1 MRPATRLRQA
11 MSRAI
16 REGQTPGVVV
26 LVGKGDDVLFH
37 EAVGERMAVP
47 DHRPM
52 ELDTVFDLA
61 SLTKPV
67 ATATVVMQLI
77 ERGVLGLR
85 DPVRQWLPE
94 YTGSG
99 RDHTTLWHLLT
110 HCSGLPAYKQYAD
123 ALGPRVP
130 RARRRP
136 EVVADICRLPLQH
149 APGKGFIYSCL
160 GYILLASV
168 VERATGQPLDRCF
181 RDQVAR
187 PLGLY
192 DTMFCPSPARVARCA
207 ATEQLPSGVLLG
219 VVHDENA
226 RYLNGVG
233 GNAGLFSTA
242 PDLSRFM
249 RMLLGGG
256 MLGGVRILERRTV
269 KAMLSPQL
277 RLPGCVRGLGWDVD
291 SDYSPSLRGDR
302 FPKGASIGHSGY
314 TGTSI
319 WADPAQR
326 LYVIILTNRVHY
338 GRDKDVQKLR
348 RQVADAA
355 WELALD

>member
-1 MRPATRLRQA
+1 MSPERKLQRA

-16 REGQTPGVVV
+16 SEGQTPGAVV
-26 LVGKGDDVLFH
+26 LVGQGEEVLFH
-37 EAVGERMAVP
+37 EALGERMVAP
-47 DHRPM
+47 EHRPM
-52 ELDTVFDLA
+52 ELDTIFDLA

-77 ERGVLGLR
+77 ERGALGLR

-94 YTGSG
+94 YAGPD
-99 RDHTTLWHLLT
+99 RDRTTLWHLLT
-110 HCSGLPAYKQYAD
+110 HCSGLPAHKQYAD

-130 RARRRP
+130 KSRRRP
-136 EVVADICRLPLQH
+136 QVVADICQLPLQH

-187 PLGLY
+187 PLGLR
-192 DTMFCPSPARVARCA
+192 DTVFRPSPARVARCA
-207 ATEQLPSGVLLG
+207 AAECLPSGVLVG

-226 RYLNGVG
+226 RYLSGVG

-242 PDLSRFM
+242 TDLSRFM
-249 RMLLGGG
+249 QMLLGGG
-256 MLGGVRILERRTV
+256 ALGDVRLLERRTV
-269 KAMLSPQL
+269 RAMLSPQL
-277 RLPGCVRGLGWDVD
+277 KLPGCVRGLGWDVD
-291 SDYSPSLRGDR
+291 SDYSPSLRGDC

-319 WADPAQR
+319 WADPARR
-326 LYVIILTNRVHY
+326 LYVIILTNRVHF
-338 GRDKDVQKLR
+338 GRDRDVSKLR
-348 RQVADAA
+348 REVADAA
-355 WELALD
+355 WELAGS